1 MSANESENSMEEA
14 AANLQLEVI
23 AIRQILTLLL
33 AYNARHSA
41 TPNVLGDLKDL
52 LDEVY
57 SGDAV
62 EERVRGKIDEIIG
75 EANTLVI
82 SVKGDSR

>member
-14 AANLQLEVI
+14 VANLQLEVI